1 MSNNERETFEKA
13 TPEVQ
18 HLMLWDKVVSLDKK
32 YRERKRLDIGMII
45 TIIGLAI
52 KTLIFGK

>member
-13 TPEVQ
+13 APEVQ

-32 YRERKRLDIGMII
+32 YKERKRLDIGMII

-52 KTLIFGK
+52 KSLVFGK

>member
-18 HLMLWDKVVSLDKK
+18 QLMLWDKMVSLEKK

>member
-18 HLMLWDKVVSLDKK
+18 QLMLWDKMISLEKK
-32 YRERKRLDIGMII
+32 YKERKRLDIGMIL

-52 KTLIFGK
+52 KTLLFGK

>member
-18 HLMLWDKVVSLDKK
+18 HLMLWDKVVGLEKK
-32 YRERKRLDIGMII
+32 YRERKRLDIGMIV
-45 TIIGLAI
+45 TIIGLAV
-52 KTLIFGK
+52 KSLIFGK